1 MEIRLTRVMTGI
13 GWFAVMLWLWSAQT
27 PALSAAEESGKLNY
41 SIQPY
46 LWLPTL
52 EADLKFSAPNGT
64 TGEPEVSVDPDDY
77 LENLD
82 AAVIVSTD
90 IRKGKWLL
98 AADFVYM
105 EVSSSDSS
113 VRSIDF
119 GRSAVSTELDIGTDV
134 DTKSFITTFGGGYQV
149 VDLSWLQMDLIA
161 GARYLWIE
169 ADLDWELSGEIQ
181 GPENV
186 EGFARSGSHTED
198 ADVWNG
204 IGGLK
209 GRFRLG
215 DGRWSIPFYAD
226 VGTGDSDV
234 TWQIYTALGYAFS
247 DRFDMTVGYRHLEFD
262 GDDDQLFQEL
272 KLSGPVL
279 GARFSF

>member
-1 MEIRLTRVMTGI
+1 MKIRFTRVMTAI
-13 GWFAVMLWLWSAQT
+13 GWFSVMLWMGSLHS
-27 PALSAAEESGKLNY
+27 PALSAAEESGKMNF

-52 EADLKFSAPNGT
+52 EADLKFSAPDGA

-105 EVSSSDSS
+105 EVSSSDNNIRS
-113 VRSIDF
+113 VDF
-119 GRSAVSTELDIGTDV
+119 GGAAVSTDLDIGTDV
-134 DTKSFITTFGGGYQV
+134 DTKSFITTFGGGYQII
-149 VDLSWLQMDLIA
+149 DKPWLQMDLIA

-181 GPENV
+181 GPVNV
-186 EGFARSGSHTED
+186 GSFARSGNHTED

-204 IGGLK
+204 IAGLK
-209 GRFRLG
+209 GRFLLG
-215 DGRWSIPFYAD
+215 DGNWFIPFYAD
-226 VGTGDSDV
+226 LGTGDSDV
-234 TWQIYTALGYAFS
+234 TWQVFSALGYAFNN
-247 DRFDMTVGYRHLEFD
+247 RIDMTVGYRHLEFD
-262 GDDDQLFQEL
+262 TDDALFQEL
-272 KLSGPVL
+272 RLSGPVL